1 MPQEHMQFI
10 AQLIIFLKYV
20 LYSGKFDKL
29 FAKGIHRNVKYQ
41 SFRSCCSSYEQYQV
55 FFARSHKDQKQY
67 GIFAN
72 RDKNLFL
79 IWNNKTDQAC
89 KI

>member
-1 MPQEHMQFI
+1 MPQEQMQFI

-41 SFRSCCSSYEQYQV
+41 SSRSCCSSYEQYQV
-55 FFARSHKDQKQY
+55 FLHAHIKT
-67 GIFAN
+67 
-72 RDKNLFL
+72 KNNMGSLL
-79 IWNNKTDQAC
+79 TEI
-89 KI
+89 KIYS